1 MANDA
6 IGRNDRQR
14 GQGMAQKM
22 VVEILAGP
30 PGSGKSTK
38 MREEVEAAGG
48 RYLIAYPTI
57 PLLREQAKMF
67 RATGKVLAI
76 EAHSKSRGKGT
87 VQRRL
92 TDAAKAV
99 EEDGSPDVVVLTTH
113 ESLMG
118 CDLSAFK
125 GWHFRI
131 DEAPNAAQ
139 GATLSIPVSR
149 DLFKAKYRLSPIN
162 KGNWHEVSLINEAD
176 RWTDVADD
184 DLAKPVAEFMKQAA
198 RPTGAFVD
206 VSNWDVRSLNW
217 CALWSPHFLE
227 GIPASLTIAGA
238 SYAHS
243 IGAFIAK
250 DHVSFHT
257 RTIPMARSTT
267 PTIRIHYF
275 TQGHRGSSKLWSKSE
290 GRKMIVKVCD
300 YLSAN
305 VPDLGYW
312 SGNNVVKVLMEHRLP
327 GEMIDAKAQ
336 GRNEY
341 RDRTSC
347 AFIFSSKP
355 TPNDES
361 LKTLTG
367 ITDAQIER
375 AREEEDVL
383 QFVMRGAIR
392 DRDFGGDYDIYLYTK
407 KQADDL
413 AAKLNASKVG
423 MVVTIPI
430 TAAGILN
437 DDAKPKAAASTSSNK
452 AASKVIKSSR
462 TGKNIK
468 PSSEA
473 RNKRRAKSDKPKK
486 PVGRPRKVVTGE
498 A

>member
-1 MANDA
+1 
-6 IGRNDRQR
+6 
-14 GQGMAQKM
+14 
-22 VVEILAGP
+22 
-30 PGSGKSTK
+30 
-38 MREEVEAAGG
+38 MREEAEAAGG
-48 RYLIAYPTI
+48 RYLFAYPTI
-57 PLLREQAKMF
+57 PLLREQAREF
-67 RATGKVLAI
+67 RAKGKLLTI
-76 EAHSKSRGKGT
+76 EAHSKSKGKGA

-92 TDAAKAV
+92 TDAANHV
-99 EEDGSPDVVVLTTH
+99 DESGWRDVVVLTTH
-113 ESLMG
+113 ESFMG
-118 CDLSAFK
+118 CDLSAFA

-139 GATLSIPVSR
+139 GAKLSIPVSR
-149 DLFKAKYRLSPIN
+149 DMFKAKFGLTPFG
-162 KGNWHEVSLINEAD
+162 KGEWHDVSLINEAD

-206 VSNWDVRSLNW
+206 VGNWDVRTLNW

-250 DHVSFHT
+250 DHVRFKT
-257 RTIPMARSTT
+257 RNIPMARSKT

-275 TQGHRGSSKLWSKSE
+275 TQGHKGSSKLWGTSE

-300 YLSAN
+300 YLAAN
-305 VPDLGYW
+305 VPDLGFW
-312 SGNNVVKVLMEHRLP
+312 SGNNVVKDLMEHRLA
-327 GEMIDAKAQ
+327 GEMIDPKAQ
-336 GRNEY
+336 GRNEFS
-341 RDRTSC
+341 DLTSC

-392 DRDFGGDYDIYLYTK
+392 KRDFGGDYDIYLYTK

-413 AAKLNASKVG
+413 ATKLDASGVG
-423 MVVTIPI
+423 LVTVLPV
-430 TAAGILN
+430 TGAGILTAT
-437 DDAKPKAAASTSSNK
+437 AKPTKVGKTRSANPSSER
-452 AASKVIKSSR
+452 IKSSR
-462 TGKNIK
+462 SNKDIL
-468 PSSEA
+468 PSSEERA
-473 RNKRRAKSDKPKK
+473 KRRQKSAEPRR
-486 PVGRPRKVVTGE
+486 PVGRPRK
-498 A
+498 AASKS